1 MLSAAV
7 ENLANEPALFLFV
20 AAPVLARRRHQ
31 RCFPITALA
40 VPNFTV
46 LCQCLNRCLYAS
58 MHVLFKQRRFTTPR
72 SDQTDGFCTRTTQA
86 LCACAARNSSPD
98 RSCATPT
105 STHRYIC
112 ASSVAQMRY
121 TNNN

>member
-7 ENLANEPALFLFV
+7 ENLANEQALFLFV

-72 SDQTDGFCTRTTQA
+72 SDQT
-86 LCACAARNSSPD
+86 LVARWVLHPHH
-98 RSCATPT
+98 T
-105 STHRYIC
+105 SFMCLRR
-112 ASSVAQMRY
+112 A
-121 TNNN
+121 